1 MPEKSKKMRTENNFE
16 KTFVEMEDQQ
26 LKVVLKKRNLYQKE
40 AAQVAIREALRRNLI
55 ESEEDLYAPEFRHEP
70 LRPRLFPKIE
80 KQVNRNKIRKSV
92 ARGLFLAGLL
102 PAIWGMVRINAG
114 FSGEGSLLFGFGL
127 VWMGSAAWLIRQYS
141 GVALKVLFALTVI
154 SVVYVGRWFAMAK
167 SILFMDVF
175 IVIVLY
181 SLAVYGLFFI
191 PRLK

>member
-1 MPEKSKKMRTENNFE
+1 MPEKSKKIRAENNFE

-26 LKVVLKKRNLYQKE
+26 LIVVLKKRNLYQEE

-102 PAIWGMVRINAG
+102 PSIWGMVRINAG

-127 VWMGSAAWLIRQYS
+127 VWMGCSAWLIRQYS
-141 GVALKVLFALTVI
+141 GVAIKFLFALTVI
-154 SVVYVGRWFAMAK
+154 SMVYIGMWFAMAK
-167 SILFMDVF
+167 SIHFMDVF
-175 IVIVLY
+175 IVVVLY
-181 SLAVYGLFFI
+181 SLTVYGLFFI